1 MGRISLKFWV
11 GMISCDKVIWAD
23 QMLALGFKQVISS
36 SQAGRSTQYPAFIG
50 TPNHF
55 EVAT

>member
-1 MGRISLKFWV
+1 
-11 GMISCDKVIWAD
+11 MISCDKVIWAN

-36 SQAGRSTQYPAFIG
+36 SQAGRSTHYLAFIE